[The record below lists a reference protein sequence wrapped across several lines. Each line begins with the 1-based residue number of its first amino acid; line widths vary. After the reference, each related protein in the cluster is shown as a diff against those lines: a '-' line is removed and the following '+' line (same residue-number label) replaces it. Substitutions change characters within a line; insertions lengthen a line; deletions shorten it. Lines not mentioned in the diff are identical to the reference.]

1 MPLTSTPRSRAK
13 VRHVIRWSLVVVWL
27 LAGAGTWGPSAT
39 AQVRAT
45 VRPGSTPL
53 WTKGILPIS
62 PESYYHAIE
71 CGSQGGE
78 DPPCVFWDTG
88 LCANEDFTLAAH
100 SAYKQV
106 AYEVWGTVRNGR
118 PAPQPDFQAARQT
131 RVTISAT
138 PIAGANN
145 PLTDLVLTRGGEP
158 ARPVDR
164 SVSGGGGRATY
175 DYAAWAPTAAVT
187 LDLVGAA
194 RTISCIIEPAVL
206 QQFR

>member
-1 MPLTSTPRSRAK
+1 MIPTPHSRGRQT
-13 VRHVIRWSLVVVWL
+13 VRWSLVVVCL
-27 LAGAGTWGPSAT
+27 LVGAGTWST
-39 AQVRAT
+39 SVSAQVRAS
-45 VRPGSTPL
+45 VRPDSTPP

-71 CGSQGGE
+71 CGSQGGD

-88 LCANEDFTLAAH
+88 LCENDDFTLAAH

-106 AYEVWGTVRNGR
+106 AYEVWGTVRNGQ
-118 PAPQPDFQAARQT
+118 PAPQPDFQAARRT

-145 PLTDLVLTRGGEP
+145 PLTDLVLTRRGGEP

-164 SVSGGGGRATY
+164 AVSGGAGRATY
-175 DYAAWAPTAAVT
+175 DYAAWAPTTTVT
-187 LDLVGAA
+187 LDLVGET

>member
-1 MPLTSTPRSRAK
+1 MAMTPTPRSRDRQA
-13 VRHVIRWSLVVVWL
+13 VRWWLVAVWL
-27 LAGAGTWGPSAT
+27 LVGAGTWGTVVS

-45 VRPGSTPL
+45 VRPGGTPP

-71 CGSQGGE
+71 CGSQGGD

-88 LCANEDFTLAAH
+88 LCQNDDFTLAAH

-106 AYEVWGTVRNGR
+106 AYEVWGTVRNGQ
-118 PAPQPDFQAARQT
+118 PAPQPDFQAARRT

-145 PLTDLVLTRGGEP
+145 PLTDLVLTRGGEA

-175 DYAAWAPTAAVT
+175 DYAAWAPTAAIT
-187 LDLVGAA
+187 LDLVGEA

>member
-1 MPLTSTPRSRAK
+1 MTPSPPTLRSRGENA
-13 VRHVIRWSLVVVWL
+13 VRWSLAVVWL
-27 LAGAGTWGPSAT
+27 LVVVGGWASDASAQVQATARAGA
-39 AQVRAT
+39 
-45 VRPGSTPL
+45 TPP

-71 CGSQGGE
+71 CGTQGGD

-88 LCANEDFTLAAH
+88 LCQNDDFTLAAH

-106 AYEVWGTVRNGR
+106 AYEVWATVRQGQ
-118 PAPQPDFQAARQT
+118 PAPQPDYQTARRT

-138 PIAGANN
+138 PISGADN

-164 SVSGGGGRATY
+164 SVRDGSGRATY

-187 LDLVGAA
+187 LDLVGEA
-194 RTISCIIEPAVL
+194 RTVSCVIPPAVL